1 MIKIVLIS
9 RYNYELLTKIITW
22 VWDAEAMHCPL
33 VLILEVAVGAIAL
46 LFHNFANW
54 SLRSP

>member
-9 RYNYELLTKIITW
+9 RYNYELLTKITTW
-22 VWDAEAMHCPL
+22 VWDAEAMQCPL
-33 VLILEVAVGAIAL
+33 VLILEVAAGAITL

-54 SLRSP
+54 SLGSP